1 MGISYKDRVSF
12 NRKRYNIRKY
22 LSIKNGIILAACITL
37 FFVLSSVIGGVIL
50 QNKIK
55 NSTVVYKA
63 KEEKIDKADISD
75 KSNIIENKEEKK
87 ITDTNNTNEK
97 NNTNNSTLENNLETN
112 VEEKKEV
119 SDGSID
125 LNILGEI
132 MLGGQVTKNLNYN
145 YLDAFKEVYSVAKD
159 ADFTYA
165 NLSTNITSL
174 EKIDYEDTKS
184 KYLVTKDA
192 ISALNSL
199 GLDSVSIATDH
210 MADYPKDIVTNT
222 VSLLEKNEIFVAGR
236 ENLPVYLQKDDKKI
250 AIISTNGIING
261 TTKNYTDLGISVYT
275 KENLEKNIKEAK
287 QTAQIII
294 VDVHFGKEHSYGLND
309 QMRDIAKTAID
320 LGADMVIGSHAL
332 GVYPIVK
339 YKDKPIIYSSGF
351 LISDSDYNLAKEGYI
366 FNVKITK
373 DSKIDTITM
382 TPVYNKNKKTVEL
395 YKDYDLIK
403 SKAYLELFN
412 TWHLE
417 NSLNSKIED
426 NKIIVKF

>member
-1 MGISYKDRVSF
+1 MADESNTS
-12 NRKRYNIRKY
+12 
-22 LSIKNGIILAACITL
+22 
-37 FFVLSSVIGGVIL
+37 
-50 QNKIK
+50 
-55 NSTVVYKA
+55 
-63 KEEKIDKADISD
+63 EKTEDK
-75 KSNIIENKEEKK
+75 KV
-87 ITDTNNTNEK
+87 TDTANTSEETNISKE
-97 NNTNNSTLENNLETN
+97 NNSNNSSLENNLATN

-119 SDGSID
+119 NDGSID

-132 MLGGQVTKNLNYN
+132 MLGGQVTKNLDYK

-210 MADYPKDIVTNT
+210 IADYPKDIVNNT

-320 LGADMVIGSHAL
+320 LGADMVVGSHAL

-351 LISDSDYNLAKEGYI
+351 LISDNDYNLSKEGYM
-366 FNVKITK
+366 FNVKISK

-382 TPVYNKNKKTVEL
+382 TPVYNKDKKTVSL

-426 NKIIVKF
+426 NKIVVKF

>member
-1 MGISYKDRVSF
+1 MSV
-12 NRKRYNIRKY
+12 
-22 LSIKNGIILAACITL
+22 KNGIILAACIT
-37 FFVLSSVIGGVIL
+37 FFVVSSSAIGGVIL

-63 KEEKIDKADISD
+63 TEEKIDKADITDTSKTNTIKKEETSNDNID
-75 KSNIIENKEEKK
+75 KANSNDVNDSNSKKEETTTNSNIDNNANISTEE
-87 ITDTNNTNEK
+87 DT
-97 NNTNNSTLENNLETN
+97 
-112 VEEKKEV
+112 KKEV

-125 LNILGEI
+125 LNVLGEI

-145 YLDAFKEVYSVAKD
+145 YLDAFKEVYTVAKD

-174 EKIDYEDTKS
+174 DKIDYEDTKS

-199 GLDSVSIATDH
+199 GLDSVSIASDH
-210 MADYPKDIVTNT
+210 IADYPKDIVNNT
-222 VSLLEKNEIFVAGR
+222 VESLEKNEIFVAGR

-250 AIISTNGIING
+250 AIISTNAIING
-261 TTKNYTDLGISVYT
+261 TTKNYTDLGVSVYT

-309 QMRDIAKTAID
+309 QMRDIAKSAID

-366 FNVKITK
+366 FNIKISK

-382 TPVYNKNKKTVEL
+382 TPIYNKDKKSVSL

-417 NSLNSKIED
+417 NSLDSKVED
-426 NKIIVKF
+426 NKIVVKF